1 MPEGTGAVPD
11 RCIYQQKQE
20 LVVPQD
26 GEKPLPPNDDHVEYT
41 YSTYDSVILYP
52 APGSYSFLQTP
63 SELFFRGE
71 AQKKAGGE
79 KHTYLAFTGPSGAVI
94 LRPSSSKSRFG

>member
-1 MPEGTGAVPD
+1 MPD
-11 RCIYQQKQE
+11 RCIYQQKQRKQE

-52 APGSYSFLQTP
+52 APGSFLQTP